1 MSKEIRRH
9 IDSFRDFRI
18 TENESDDEY
27 INYLLDKISKK
38 GIDSLSYIEKRKLS
52 DLSQGNVEDRA
63 LRIIDGEI
71 YIGDV
76 SYNRYI
82 SQEYKKHIYPKS
94 DIISDAN
101 RMFFSQL
108 KKMNISD
115 IEIEQEIYP
124 VDFIEEMSGTH
135 LKVGDYIITPFW
147 EGQKGISVNYKN
159 DYWLYKLNSIPNSIA
174 EVNNFIQEFFKIY
187 IKDIIK

>member
-27 INYLLDKISKK
+27 INHLLDKISKK
-38 GIDSLSYIEKRKLS
+38 GLDSLSNSEKNRLTN
-52 DLSQGNVEDRA
+52 LSQGNIEDRT
-63 LRIIDGEI
+63 LRIIDGDI

-76 SYNRYI
+76 SYDRYN
-82 SQEYKKHIYPKS
+82 SQEYRKNMYPQS
-94 DIISDAN
+94 DKISDAN

-159 DYWLYKLNSIPNSIA
+159 DYWLYELNSIPNSIV
-174 EVNNFIQEFFKIY
+174 EMNNFIQEFFKIY

>member
-1 MSKEIRRH
+1 MSQEIRRH

-38 GIDSLSYIEKRKLS
+38 GIDSLSDIEKRKLS
-52 DLSQGNVEDRA
+52 DLSQGNIEDRT
-63 LRIIDGEI
+63 LRIIDGDI

-76 SYNRYI
+76 SYDRYN
-82 SQEYKKHIYPKS
+82 SQEYRKHMYPQS
-94 DIISDAN
+94 DKISDAN

-108 KKMNISD
+108 KKMNIS
-115 IEIEQEIYP
+115 EIQIDDNIYP
-124 VDFIEEMSGTH
+124 VNFIYEMSGEH
-135 LKVGDYIITPFW
+135 LKVDDYTISPFY

-159 DYWLYKLNSIPNSIA
+159 DYWLYELNSIPTSIQ
-174 EVNNFIQEFFKIY
+174 EMNDFIQDFFKVH
-187 IKDIIK
+187 IKEIIK

>member
-27 INYLLDKISKK
+27 INHLLDKISKK
-38 GIDSLSYIEKRKLS
+38 GLDSLSNSEKNRLTN
-52 DLSQGNVEDRA
+52 LSQGNIEDRT
-63 LRIIDGEI
+63 LRIIDGDI

-76 SYNRYI
+76 SYDRYN
-82 SQEYKKHIYPKS
+82 SQEYRKNMYPQS
-94 DIISDAN
+94 DKISDAN

-135 LKVGDYIITPFW
+135 LKVGDYTISPFY

-159 DYWLYKLNSIPNSIA
+159 DYWLYELNSIPNSIA
-174 EVNNFIQEFFKIY
+174 EMNNFIQEFFKIY

>member
-27 INYLLDKISKK
+27 INHLLDKISKK
-38 GIDSLSYIEKRKLS
+38 GLDSLSNSEKNRLTN
-52 DLSQGNVEDRA
+52 LSQGNIEDRT
-63 LRIIDGEI
+63 LRIIDGDI

-76 SYNRYI
+76 SYDRYN
-82 SQEYKKHIYPKS
+82 SQEYRKNMYPQS
-94 DIISDAN
+94 DKISDAN

-159 DYWLYKLNSIPNSIA
+159 DYWLYELNSIPNSIA
-174 EVNNFIQEFFKIY
+174 EMNNFIQEFFKIY

>member
-18 TENESDDEY
+18 TENKSDDEY

-38 GIDSLSYIEKRKLS
+38 GIDSLSDIEKRKLS
-52 DLSQGNVEDRA
+52 DLSQGNVEDRT

-94 DIISDAN
+94 DKISDAN

-108 KKMNISD
+108 KKMNIS
-115 IEIEQEIYP
+115 EIQIDDNIYP
-124 VDFIEEMSGTH
+124 IDFIYEMSGEH
-135 LKVGDYIITPFW
+135 LKVDDYTISPFY

-159 DYWLYKLNSIPNSIA
+159 DYWLYELNSIPTSIQ
-174 EVNNFIQEFFKIY
+174 EMNDFIQDFFKVH
-187 IKDIIK
+187 IKEIIK

>member
-27 INYLLDKISKK
+27 INHLLDKISKK
-38 GIDSLSYIEKRKLS
+38 GLDSLSNSEKNRLTN
-52 DLSQGNVEDRA
+52 LSQGNIEDRT
-63 LRIIDGEI
+63 LRIIDGDI

-76 SYNRYI
+76 SYDRYN
-82 SQEYKKHIYPKS
+82 SQEYRKNMYPQS
-94 DIISDAN
+94 DKISDAN

-159 DYWLYKLNSIPNSIA
+159 DYWLYELNSIPNSIA
-174 EVNNFIQEFFKIY
+174 EMNNFIQEFFKVY

>member
-27 INYLLDKISKK
+27 INHLLDKISKK
-38 GIDSLSYIEKRKLS
+38 GLDSLSNGEKNRLTN
-52 DLSQGNVEDRA
+52 LSQGNIEDRT
-63 LRIIDGEI
+63 LRIIDGDI

-76 SYNRYI
+76 SYDRYN
-82 SQEYKKHIYPKS
+82 SQEYRKNMYPQS
-94 DIISDAN
+94 DKISDAN

-159 DYWLYKLNSIPNSIA
+159 DYWLYELNSIPNSIA
-174 EVNNFIQEFFKIY
+174 EMNNFIQEFFKIY

>member
-9 IDSFRDFRI
+9 IDYFRDFRI

-52 DLSQGNVEDRA
+52 DLSQGNVEDRT

-94 DIISDAN
+94 DKISDAN

-108 KKMNISD
+108 KKMNIS
-115 IEIEQEIYP
+115 EIQIDDNIYP
-124 VDFIEEMSGTH
+124 VDFIYEMSGEH
-135 LKVGDYIITPFW
+135 LKVDDYTISPFY

-159 DYWLYKLNSIPNSIA
+159 DYWLYELNSIPTSIQ
-174 EVNNFIQEFFKIY
+174 EMNDFIQDFFKVH
-187 IKDIIK
+187 IKEIIK

>member
-1 MSKEIRRH
+1 MSKEIRKH
-9 IDSFRDFRI
+9 INSFREFRI
-18 TENESDDEY
+18 TEDASDDGY
-27 INYLLDKISKK
+27 INHLLDKISKK
-38 GIDSLSYIEKRKLS
+38 GLDSLSNSEKNRLTN
-52 DLSQGNVEDRA
+52 LSQGNIEDRT
-63 LRIIDGEI
+63 LRVIDGDI

-76 SYNRYI
+76 SYDRYN
-82 SQEYKKHIYPKS
+82 SQEYRKHMYPQS
-94 DIISDAN
+94 DKISDAN

-135 LKVGDYIITPFW
+135 LKVGDYTISPFW

-159 DYWLYKLNSIPNSIA
+159 DYWLYELNSIPNSIA
-174 EVNNFIQEFFKIY
+174 EMNNFIQEFFKIY

>member
-27 INYLLDKISKK
+27 INHLLDKISKK
-38 GIDSLSYIEKRKLS
+38 GLDSLSNSEKNRLTN
-52 DLSQGNVEDRA
+52 LSQGNIEDRT
-63 LRIIDGEI
+63 LRIIDGDI

-76 SYNRYI
+76 SYDRYN
-82 SQEYKKHIYPKS
+82 SQEYRKNMYPQS
-94 DIISDAN
+94 DKISDAN

-135 LKVGDYIITPFW
+135 LKVGDYTISPFY

-159 DYWLYKLNSIPNSIA
+159 NYWLYELNSIPNSIA
-174 EVNNFIQEFFKIY
+174 EMNNFIQEFFKIY

>member
-27 INYLLDKISKK
+27 INHLLDKISKK
-38 GIDSLSYIEKRKLS
+38 GLDSLSNSEKNRLTN
-52 DLSQGNVEDRA
+52 LSQGNIEDRT
-63 LRIIDGEI
+63 LRIIDGDI

-76 SYNRYI
+76 SYDRYN
-82 SQEYKKHIYPKS
+82 SQEYRKNMYPQS
-94 DIISDAN
+94 DKISDAN

-115 IEIEQEIYP
+115 IEIEQKIYP

-135 LKVGDYIITPFW
+135 LKVGDYTISPFY

-159 DYWLYKLNSIPNSIA
+159 NYWLYELNSIPNSIA
-174 EVNNFIQEFFKIY
+174 EMKNFIQEFFKIY

>member
-1 MSKEIRRH
+1 MSKEIRKH
-9 IDSFRDFRI
+9 INSFRQFRI
-18 TENESDDEY
+18 TEHVSDDEY
-27 INYLLDKISKK
+27 INHLLDKISKK
-38 GIDSLSYIEKRKLS
+38 GFDSLSNSEKNRLTNLS
-52 DLSQGNVEDRA
+52 RGNIEDRT
-63 LRIIDGEI
+63 LRVIDGDI

-76 SYNRYI
+76 SYDRYN
-82 SQEYKKHIYPKS
+82 SQEYRKHMYPQS
-94 DIISDAN
+94 DKISDAN

-147 EGQKGISVNYKN
+147 EGEKGISVNYKN
-159 DYWLYKLNSIPNSIA
+159 DYWLYELNSIPNSIA
-174 EVNNFIQEFFKIY
+174 EMNNFIQEFFKIY

>member
-1 MSKEIRRH
+1 MSKEIRQH

-38 GIDSLSYIEKRKLS
+38 GIDSLSDIEKRKLS
-52 DLSQGNVEDRA
+52 DLSQGNIEDRT
-63 LRIIDGEI
+63 LRIIDGDI

-76 SYNRYI
+76 SYDRYN
-82 SQEYKKHIYPKS
+82 SQEYRKHMYPQS
-94 DIISDAN
+94 DKINDAN

-124 VDFIEEMSGTH
+124 VDFIYEMSGEH

-159 DYWLYKLNSIPNSIA
+159 DYWLYELNSIPTSIQ
-174 EVNNFIQEFFKIY
+174 EMNDFIQDFFKVH
-187 IKDIIK
+187 IKEIIK